1 MKEIMGPVGMKL
13 RDARERMGLTQ
24 EQVARLLGVKRSEVS
39 YYETGRRLISLG
51 KLARLA
57 ALYGY
62 PVDYFLRTDGADA
75 SEVAVAFRA
84 EDLSDEDLEIVTW
97 AKGLIADIAELDA
110 VLKGRVH

>member
-1 MKEIMGPVGMKL
+1 MKEIMECVGMKL
-13 RDARERMGLTQ
+13 RDARERMGVTQ

-39 YYETGRRLISLG
+39 YYETGRRPISLG

-57 ALYGY
+57 TLYGY
-62 PVDYFLRTDGADA
+62 PVDYFLRTDDPDVG
-75 SEVAVAFRA
+75 EVAVAFRA
-84 EDLSDEDLEIVTW
+84 EDLADEDLEIVAW

>member
-39 YYETGRRLISLG
+39 YYETGRRPISLG

-57 ALYGY
+57 TLYGY
-62 PVDYFLRTDGADA
+62 PVDYFLRPDAAGAG
-75 SEVAVAFRA
+75 EVAVAFRA
-84 EDLSDEDLEIVTW
+84 QDLSDEDLEIVAW

-110 VLKGRVH
+110 ALKGRAH